1 MKLNYT
7 FKTAAKGLLAN
18 KSRTMLTVLGIVIGI
33 TAIILVMSL
42 GEGAQN
48 LILGQIQSI
57 GSKTIAIAPG
67 KQPKGMMDA
76 MSTFTDSLKNR
87 DLDALKNKNN
97 VPYAGTIMPLVF
109 GSETMIFESNAY
121 RPTIFGATPFFS
133 KIYNISPEEGRIFS
147 DEEVSGYADVVIIG
161 SKVKEELF
169 GANNDA
175 LNQKVK
181 IKGRNFRVVG
191 VLGSKGQS
199 TFINFDTAA
208 IVPYTTAQQYLFG
221 IKYFNRI
228 VIEADSELNVAR
240 TVEDIKITLRNSHNI
255 TNPADDD
262 FFVETQAEAIKTVST
277 ITNVL
282 TLFLAAVA
290 AISLLV
296 GGVGIMNIMLVS
308 VTERTRE
315 IGLRKALGATDR
327 DILIHFLL
335 EAIILTSLGGIIG
348 ITLGLFLSF
357 LISLVLTNVLNLAW
371 TFSFPVLAIILGL
384 GVSSIV
390 GLSFGLYP
398 AKQASKKSPIEALR
412 YE

>member
-7 FKTAAKGLLAN
+7 FKTAAKGLSAN
-18 KSRTMLTVLGIVIGI
+18 KSRTALTILGIVIGI

-57 GSKTIAIAPG
+57 GSKTIAIVPG
-67 KQPKGMMDA
+67 KQPKGVMDA

-97 VPYAGTIMPLVF
+97 IPYAGTIMPLVF
-109 GSETMIFESNAY
+109 GSETMVFESNAY

-147 DEEVSGYADVVIIG
+147 DEEVAGYADVVVIG

-169 GANNDA
+169 GANNEA
-175 LNQKVK
+175 LNKKVK
-181 IKGRNFRVVG
+181 IKGRNFKVVG
-191 VLGSKGQS
+191 ILGTKGQS

-221 IKYFNRI
+221 IKYYNRI
-228 VIEADSELNVAR
+228 VVEADSELNVAR

-255 TNPADDD
+255 TNASDDD

-327 DILIHFLL
+327 DILTHFLL
-335 EAIILTSLGGIIG
+335 EAIILTSVGGIIG
-348 ITLGLFLSF
+348 IALGLSLAF
-357 LISLVLTNVLNLAW
+357 LISLILTNYLNMAW
-371 TFSFPVLAIILGL
+371 AFSFPVLAIILGL

-390 GLSFGLYP
+390 GLGFGLYP
-398 AKQASKKSPIEALR
+398 ARQASKKSPIEALR